1 MRSGLAKKRE
11 KEKLDGNERREIG
24 NRSLKSSHIFLLQ
37 TEEPQKAPASSGL
50 HQNYLG
56 DVKPSGI
63 MRNFCGR
70 LPPPHQ
76 AGLAGWLLYD
86 QKNFPGIE
94 YQEISSASL
103 SY

>member
-24 NRSLKSSHIFLLQ
+24 NRSLKSSHIFLQ

-70 LPPPHQ
+70 LSPPHQ
-76 AGLAGWLLYD
+76 AGQGWLLYD
-86 QKNFPGIE
+86 QKNLAGIE
-94 YQEISSASL
+94 YQEISSA
-103 SY
+103 